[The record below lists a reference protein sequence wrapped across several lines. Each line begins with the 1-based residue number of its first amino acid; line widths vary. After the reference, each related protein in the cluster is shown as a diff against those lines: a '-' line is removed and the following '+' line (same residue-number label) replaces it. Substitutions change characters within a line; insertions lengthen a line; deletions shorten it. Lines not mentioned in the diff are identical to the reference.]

1 MSFEED
7 ILTLIPQKPPFVMV
21 DRLVYS
27 DDNITR
33 TSFIIPSDN
42 VLVIDGRFT
51 AAGLMEN
58 MAQTA
63 AAGEG
68 NLARIEDRPIDI
80 GFIAGVKD
88 LEIFDL
94 PQAGDE
100 LTTEVKFETRL
111 LNAAIVTG
119 KVYRG
124 GELIAQCEMKIFIS
138 KPND

>member
-7 ILTLIPQKPPFVMV
+7 ILALIPQKPPFVMV

-27 DDNITR
+27 DDNVTR
-33 TSFIIPSDN
+33 TSFIVPEYN
-42 VLVIDGRFT
+42 VLVSDGKFT

-68 NLARIEDRPIDI
+68 NLARIEERPIDI

-94 PQAGDE
+94 PSIGDE

-119 KVYRG
+119 KVYRNE
-124 GELIAQCEMKIFIS
+124 ELIAQCEMKIFIS
-138 KPND
+138 KPNE

>member
-27 DDNITR
+27 DDNVTR

-80 GFIAGVKD
+80 GFIAAVKD
-88 LEIFDL
+88 LEVFEL
-94 PQAGDE
+94 PKVGDE
-100 LTTEVKFETRL
+100 LTTEVKFETRM

-119 KVYRG
+119 KVCRG
-124 GELIAQCEMKIFIS
+124 EELIAQCEMKIFIS

>member
-1 MSFEED
+1 MIFEED
-7 ILTLIPQKPPFVMV
+7 ILKLIPQKPPFVMV
-21 DRLVYS
+21 DKLVYS

-33 TSFIIPSDN
+33 TSFIIPADN
-42 VLVIDGRFT
+42 VLVIDGKFT

-88 LEIFDL
+88 LEVFEL
-94 PQAGDE
+94 PQVGDE
-100 LTTEVKFETRL
+100 LLTEVKFETRL

-119 KVYRG
+119 KVFSH
-124 GELIAQCEMKIFIS
+124 EQLIAQCEMKIFIS
-138 KPND
+138 KPNE

>member
-1 MSFEED
+1 MIFEED
-7 ILTLIPQKPPFVMV
+7 ILKLIPQQPPFVMV
-21 DRLVYS
+21 DKLLYS
-27 DDNITR
+27 DDNIHK
-33 TSFIIPSDN
+33 TSFLVQANN
-42 VLVIDGRFT
+42 VLVIDRKFT

-58 MAQTA
+58 MEQTA

-88 LEIFDL
+88 LEIFEL
-94 PQAGDE
+94 PKVGEE

-119 KVYRG
+119 KVFRD
-124 GELIAQCEMKIFIS
+124 EQLIAQCEMKIFIS

>member
-1 MSFEED
+1 MIFEED
-7 ILTLIPQKPPFVMV
+7 ILKLIPQKPPFVMV
-21 DRLVYS
+21 DKLLYS
-27 DDNITR
+27 DDNIHR
-33 TSFIIPSDN
+33 TSFVVQAGN
-42 VLVIDGRFT
+42 VLVIEGKIT

-88 LEIFDL
+88 LDVFEL
-94 PQAGDE
+94 PQVGEE

-119 KVYRG
+119 KVYR
-124 GELIAQCEMKIFIS
+124 
-138 KPND
+138 N

>member
-7 ILTLIPQKPPFVMV
+7 ILALIPQKPPFVMV

-27 DDNITR
+27 DDNVTR
-33 TSFIIPSDN
+33 TSFIVPEYN
-42 VLVIDGRFT
+42 VLVSDGKFT

-68 NLARIEDRPIDI
+68 NLARIEERPIDI

-88 LEIFDL
+88 LEIFEL
-94 PQAGDE
+94 PSIGEE

-119 KVYRG
+119 KVYRN
-124 GELIAQCEMKIFIS
+124 EDLIAQCEMKIFIN
-138 KPND
+138 KPNE

>member
-7 ILTLIPQKPPFVMV
+7 ILALIPQKPPFVMV
-21 DRLVYS
+21 DKLLYS
-27 DDNITR
+27 DDNISR
-33 TSFIIPSDN
+33 TSFVIPADN
-42 VLVIDGRFT
+42 VLVIDGKFT

-88 LEIFDL
+88 LEVFEL
-94 PQAGDE
+94 PSIGEE

-119 KVYRG
+119 KVYRNE
-124 GELIAQCEMKIFIS
+124 ELIAQCEMKIFIS
-138 KPND
+138 KPNE